1 MALVLAAVA
10 LVAAVSLLGPGRPRL
25 SALEPRARF
34 GGVRGHG
41 LASGGGPSRESG
53 ASRGGGSR
61 PGAGLTAAR
70 RTGPSGRRADAAE
83 VDPALAIDLVAA
95 AMLSGVPA
103 TTALD
108 VVGAALGGEGGSVL
122 REAAALT
129 SMGADEATAWAR
141 ASPAWQPLRRA
152 LVLAASSGAPSAALL
167 RQAAA
172 RVRADRASRRRAAAQ
187 RLEVLVLLPMGLC
200 ALPAFA
206 ALGVVPLVV
215 ALAAPLV
222 GR

>member
-1 MALVLAAVA
+1 MAVAVAAAALALVVA
-10 LVAAVSLLGPGRPRL
+10 LLLPGPRATGVPSGPG
-25 SALEPRARF
+25 AA
-34 GGVRGHG
+34 GG
-41 LASGGGPSRESG
+41 LPSR
-53 ASRGGGSR
+53 ASR
-61 PGAGLTAAR
+61 
-70 RTGPSGRRADAAE
+70 SGRSRRSAQE

-108 VVGAALGGEGGSVL
+108 VVGAALGGSGGSLL

-129 SMGADEATAWAR
+129 AMGADEATAWAR
-141 ASPAWQPLRRA
+141 ADPGWEPLRRA
-152 LVLAASSGAPSAALL
+152 LALASASGAPSAALL
-167 RQAAA
+167 RQAAL

>member
-1 MALVLAAVA
+1 MVAAAALA
-10 LVAAVSLLGPGRPRL
+10 LVAALLLPGARGAGVPSGPG
-25 SALEPRARF
+25 A
-34 GGVRGHG
+34 
-41 LASGGGPSRESG
+41 ASGLPSG
-53 ASRGGGSR
+53 VDRGGRSR
-61 PGAGLTAAR
+61 RPAQ
-70 RTGPSGRRADAAE
+70 E

-108 VVGAALGGEGGSVL
+108 VVGAALGGAGGSLL

-129 SMGADEATAWAR
+129 AMGADEATAWAR
-141 ASPAWQPLRRA
+141 ADPGWEPLRRA
-152 LVLAASSGAPSAALL
+152 LALAATSGAPSAALL
-167 RQAAA
+167 RQAAL